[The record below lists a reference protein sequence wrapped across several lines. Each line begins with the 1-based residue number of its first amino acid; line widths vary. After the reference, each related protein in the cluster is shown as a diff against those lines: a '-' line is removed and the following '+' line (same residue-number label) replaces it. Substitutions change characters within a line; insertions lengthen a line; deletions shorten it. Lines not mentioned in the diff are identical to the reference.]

1 MILTPLFVLI
11 FEDIPA
17 SERRAIKEA
26 RNSRL
31 LQLLVIDLERENAS
45 LKKEN
50 KTLRARVDVL
60 LDIMVRFWKIKS
72 LTVKFCLKAN
82 SKKTF
87 KPLKIVCLAFEPL
100 LLNNFD

>member
-60 LDIMVRFWKIKS
+60 LDIMVRF
-72 LTVKFCLKAN
+72 
-82 SKKTF
+82 
-87 KPLKIVCLAFEPL
+87 
-100 LLNNFD
+100 